1 MTEFRYTVLEDRP
14 ALTKLWQEAFGDGI
28 AYIDAFFETAYA
40 PERSR
45 VAVADGRIA
54 GMHFWFD
61 CQLAGEKYAYLYA
74 VATDSRF
81 RGQGIATALMEEGEA
96 LLRER
101 GYAGV
106 LLSPGSASLFRF
118 YEKRGYETVGFR
130 SEERIAAGEPIPV
143 REVGEEEYAALRRKL
158 LPENGVRQEGENL
171 HFLRRFCRFYA
182 GEGFCAAVYQGEE
195 FLPEYLGDRTKL
207 PGLLGALKMKEASVR
222 MIGNDTPC
230 VMGKWF
236 SPADK
241 KTVYLGFV
249 FD

>member
-1 MTEFRYTVLEDRP
+1 MTEFRYTVAEDRP
-14 ALTKLWQEAFGDGI
+14 ALTKLWQQGFGDTT
-28 AYIDAFFETAYA
+28 AYIDAFFETAYG

-45 VAVADGRIA
+45 VAVMDDEIA

-61 CQLAGEKYAYLYA
+61 CELAGEKYAYLYA
-74 VATDSRF
+74 VATDNRF

-96 LLRER
+96 LLRDQ

-106 LLSPGSASLFRF
+106 FLSPGSESLFRF

-130 SEERIAAGEPIPV
+130 SEERIMAGEPIPL
-143 REVGEEEYAALRRKL
+143 REVGEKEYASLRRNL

-171 HFLRRFCRFYA
+171 RFLHRFCRFYA

-195 FLPEYLGDRTKL
+195 FLPEYLGEQDML
-207 PGLLGALKMKEASVR
+207 PGLLGALGLDEASVR
-222 MIGNDTPC
+222 SPGNDTPC

-241 KTVYLGFV
+241 SRVYLGFV
-249 FD
+249 YD